1 MKTKH
6 RKLPSRDL
14 LHSIFEYN
22 FETGDLIRKS
32 NRKAARTLSSGYYV
46 TNVQGRMYKVH
57 RLIYFMFIGVD
68 PADKVIDHID
78 GNKTNNRLPN
88 LRCVKHK
95 ANSKNTCSAR
105 QSGIIPKPDRK
116 CKYFS

>member
-14 LHSIFEYN
+14 LHATFDYD
-22 FETGDLIRKS
+22 FETGLLTRKS
-32 NRKAARTLSSGYYV
+32 NGKPVKTLSKGYV
-46 TNVQGRMYKVH
+46 VVNVQGRMYKAH

-68 PADKVIDHID
+68 PKDKVIDHID
-78 GNKTNNRLPN
+78 GDKSNNRLPN

-95 ANSKNTCSAR
+95 INSRNTVWTRRC
-105 QSGIIPKPDRK
+105 GIKPKPEK
-116 CKYFS
+116 ATLYFA